1 MRLRSC
7 CIVAA
12 CIAPWALLGAC
23 GSRTGLLVLE
33 GPPDAASDTAPPDTA
48 TPDLGMPDT
57 TIDADDDAG
66 LDADAL
72 PDVPTIDGAPED
84 AAPLCPDGGVS
95 EAYLWSQG
103 GTLYSFD
110 PPTLTAVPLG
120 MVECPT
126 TASPWTLS
134 VSRDGFGYMIYEDW
148 NIYRVDLATLACET
162 TPYQP
167 FQLGFTGQEAI
178 AISRGSSAERLFVY
192 GNPAAGPTLAV
203 TDLTNFVLTP
213 VGIVNPNPNAF
224 PLDMQGDAFGR
235 LFGLSSS
242 GQLLQIDSATAALM
256 GEDQTLFTAQG
267 SWAVMTYNEQIYFFA
282 GGTIYLFDLASQAL
296 QMVGQVNDTIVGASA
311 AACIH

>member
-1 MRLRSC
+1 M
-7 CIVAA
+7 
-12 CIAPWALLGAC
+12 
-23 GSRTGLLVLE
+23 
-33 GPPDAASDTAPPDTA
+33 
-48 TPDLGMPDT
+48 
-57 TIDADDDAG
+57 
-66 LDADAL
+66 
-72 PDVPTIDGAPED
+72 
-84 AAPLCPDGGVS
+84 
-95 EAYLWSQG
+95 
-103 GTLYSFD
+103 
-110 PPTLTAVPLG
+110 
-120 MVECPT
+120 
-126 TASPWTLS
+126 
-134 VSRDGFGYMIYEDW
+134 
-148 NIYRVDLATLACET
+148 
-162 TPYQP
+162 
-167 FQLGFTGQEAI
+167 
-178 AISRGSSAERLFVY
+178 
-192 GNPAAGPTLAV
+192 